1 MKKKYG
7 VYLNRI
13 KNIFVIY
20 VKSDDDHW
28 ERAFSNVFEDI
39 PKSPGNGL
47 VLRQVHY
54 DIYNRDYGEQ
64 HGRLDWVSSQDLMD
78 QFAKDKIMPEIF
90 RLDTGMVDLTCA
102 LELYTLVCRE
112 LTRIS

>member
-1 MKKKYG
+1 
-7 VYLNRI
+7 
-13 KNIFVIY
+13 
-20 VKSDDDHW
+20 
-28 ERAFSNVFEDI
+28 
-39 PKSPGNGL
+39 
-47 VLRQVHY
+47 
-54 DIYNRDYGEQ
+54 
-64 HGRLDWVSSQDLMD
+64 MD